1 MKNILTCPKETVLKL
16 IGPVKKLK
24 SPPERSPWTELYLDV
39 VDSCSIRVQ
48 TLTLIE
54 DIIY

>member
-1 MKNILTCPKETVLKL
+1 MKNILTCSKETVLRL

-24 SPPERSPWTELYLDV
+24 FPPERSPWTELYLDV

-48 TLTLIE
+48 TLTFIE